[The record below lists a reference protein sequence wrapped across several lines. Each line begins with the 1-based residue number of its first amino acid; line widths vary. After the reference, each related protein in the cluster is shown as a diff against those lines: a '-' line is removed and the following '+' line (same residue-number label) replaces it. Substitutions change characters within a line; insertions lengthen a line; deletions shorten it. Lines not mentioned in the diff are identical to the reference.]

1 MIVQTVT
8 LLKVVLCIVPIVLGK
23 LERIKPRECVDENYI
38 KIGGSAGHVE
48 ILFDTDANID
58 YEAHP
63 WVPLQTRRE
72 YEWVFTFTPNATT
85 SYPATATISL
95 EGTSATG
102 RGDFPLNVTTTPM
115 RLQRGLELKTS
126 IKFILYSP
134 HLEMCS
140 APKSSCKLEGRIT
153 DEGGNIIVC
162 REEQVRVFRG
172 ATVPPKRFDYVDDFS
187 NRNIPQVPHSRPS
200 TQQQSM
206 NMNPLSSYTAY
217 KV

>member
-1 MIVQTVT
+1 
-8 LLKVVLCIVPIVLGK
+8 
-23 LERIKPRECVDENYI
+23 
-38 KIGGSAGHVE
+38 
-48 ILFDTDANID
+48 
-58 YEAHP
+58 
-63 WVPLQTRRE
+63 LQTRRE

-85 SYPATATISL
+85 SHPATATISL

-134 HLEMCS
+134 HLEMCN
-140 APKSSCKLEGRIT
+140 APKSSCKLEGRVT

-172 ATVPPKRFDYVDDFS
+172 ATVPPKRFDYIDDFS
-187 NRNIPQVPHSRPS
+187 NRNVPQLPGRQGS
-200 TQQQSM
+200 QSM
-206 NMNPLSSYTAY
+206 NTNPLSSYTAY